1 MKCNNCGNEFEG
13 NFCGN
18 CGTKAPSP
26 ECSQNFEK
34 AKTLLIDPTEEVKS
48 VLCNNFMQTF
58 ISTGTLGQGFAILT
72 DKRVYFKGK
81 CFFRKGRGFY
91 SKTEE
96 KTVDLKDVTGTGF
109 VHNKATW
116 AKVVYTILFWY
127 SIFMLGVTFMSGII
141 FDTLNY
147 GAPFSDTPIGM
158 IGAPI
163 FLFLLHLIFKFIFK
177 TYNYSVF
184 EISYAGGG
192 IAFDMNWITQQESKE
207 FQQQLVLL
215 KQIEKDT
222 TTPFIPFKA
231 ENQSSIPQQLKEYK
245 ELLDSGI
252 LTQEEFDAKKKELL
266 TK

>member
-13 NFCGN
+13 NFCN
-18 CGTKAPSP
+18 KCGTKVTAPESN
-26 ECSQNFEK
+26 QYFEK
-34 AKTLLIDPTEEVKS
+34 AKSLLIDPAEEVKS

-58 ISTGTLGQGFAILT
+58 ISTGMLGNGFAILT

-116 AKVVYTILFWY
+116 AKVVYTILFWF
-127 SIFMLGVTFMSGII
+127 SISVFGLALLGGIV
-141 FDTLNY
+141 FDTLNN
-147 GAPFSDTPIGM
+147 GVPFSDTPIGM
-158 IGAPI
+158 IIGP
-163 FLFLLHLIFKFIFK
+163 FFYFLLHLVFKFIYK

-192 IAFDMNWITQQESKE
+192 IAFDMNWITQQEAKE

-215 KQIEKDT
+215 KQIEKEIT
-222 TTPFIPFKA
+222 IPFKA
-231 ENQSSIPQQLKEYK
+231 ENHSSIPQQLKEYK

-252 LTQEEFDAKKKELL
+252 LTQEEFDTKKKELL